1 MILNSITDNTYNII
15 GAAIAVH
22 KHLDSRFLEAVYQE
36 TLEIKFQ
43 PQNVFYKRELLLPI
57 SYRRIQ
63 LKTFYKS
70 DVICFQNISVELKA
84 VKQITSVHE
93 SQVINYHKSSGLNV
107 GLLIY
112 FGNTK
117 LQNKRLAHNL
127 EE

>member
-93 SQVINYHKSSGLNV
+93 SQVINYHKFTLAIQN
-107 GLLIY
+107 LK
-112 FGNTK
+112 TK
-117 LQNKRLAHNL
+117 D
-127 EE
+127 